1 MNALPA
7 AVALALGVAASGV
20 WLAWAIR
27 RHGLARRHWLLLISV
42 LALLPALSVLVAWA
56 RLYVTPFARF
66 DRPILTLPCAAI
78 LLWLVTRLL
87 QLSQRFSA
95 ARRSLLELTT
105 GLAAYTASLAVSG
118 LEIGHALDRLTVVI
132 ALDRSRSIDLVSG
145 AERRFESER
154 KLAELGM
161 RDDDLIAVV
170 AFGANAAVEEPP
182 RPKSTLPAP
191 QKADVARDGTDLGA
205 GIRQAL
211 AEVPPDSAARIVM
224 LSDGVRTR
232 GDSSEAALAAAALGV
247 PIDVVPLDQ
256 GRITDV
262 RVIAVRATSRAAQ
275 GEAID
280 LRVVTQSSEE
290 AEVEARVYRD
300 GELIRSGP
308 ARLARG
314 EDVLFLREVAPG
326 PGLHRYD
333 VELSARRPEQ
343 DRAPDDNAGSAFV
356 RVRGPTTAL
365 VLDSDAALTAPLQRA
380 LSAAAFEVEVGGPV
394 SVPSDLAGF
403 ARYDLVVL
411 GDISAAE
418 LAPAQLEA
426 LRGYVRDLGGGLLLM
441 GGDRAMGPGGYART
455 PIEDISPVSFD
466 LKQEQRRASLA
477 EVIAVDYSGSMAM
490 SAGGKTKLELANEA
504 AARSADLLGAG
515 DRLGVMHVDTAVSWT
530 VPLAPVADKAD
541 IANRIRKVGPG
552 GGGIF
557 IDLSL
562 SAAYDALGREH
573 VQLKHLLLFSDG
585 SDAEER
591 TNAFSLVSAARKRGI
606 TTSVVALGTGSDVP
620 ALSRMA
626 ELGAGRFYLIED
638 ATRLPSV
645 FAQETI
651 LASRSA
657 INELNFIPEVA
668 AQGPVLRG
676 IDFNQTPPLTGY
688 VVTIPKARTQVL
700 LRGPEHDP
708 ILATWSAGVG
718 RAGAFT
724 SDYENRWGRAWI
736 QWEGAARLFAQVARD
751 LSRRIDDPHVRFETE
766 TIGGELLLRA
776 TVFDDRG
783 RHESLRRLRA
793 QIAGPDGL
801 SRTLP
806 LEAVGPGSYAAKLPI
821 SRPGAYLSTLV
832 DEQHEQALAT
842 TGAAL
847 SAGEELRPTGTDRSE
862 LARIAEISGGRVRD
876 TLAGIFGERE
886 TRRFAYDPLSHWLT
900 PLAAALLLLSVG
912 ARRLSLPE
920 WHPRRTAASTTPSA
934 HGGTGGR
941 TLGRLRRVKAER
953 SAELAAPERSAEP
966 QLSEPKPERAVQT
979 PVPPIEAKRAPSKP
993 PPPPT
998 APAAPPGERPK
1009 TAAEILLERRRSRS
1023 ER

>member
-7 AVALALGVAASGV
+7 VLSLLLSAAACATWFVWARRRLALQRRPVLLALAVLG
-20 WLAWAIR
+20 
-27 RHGLARRHWLLLISV
+27 
-42 LALLPALSVLVAWA
+42 LLPALIVLLGWA
-56 RLYVTPFARF
+56 RIYVTPFARF
-66 DRPILTLPCAAI
+66 ARPLATLPTTAL
-78 LLWLVTRLL
+78 LLWLVTRMAALPARI
-87 QLSQRFSA
+87 SR
-95 ARRSLLELTT
+95 ARRATLELAW
-105 GLAAYTASLAVSG
+105 GLAALAAALALSG
-118 LEIGHALDRLTVVI
+118 LELGHALDRLTVVL
-132 ALDRSRSIDLVSG
+132 ALDRSRSIDLVPG

-161 RDDDLIAVV
+161 REEDLLAVV
-170 AFGANAAVEEPP
+170 AFGAAAAIEEPP
-182 RPKSTLPAP
+182 RPKNVSANP
-191 QKADVARDGTDLGA
+191 QKVAVPRDGTDIAA

-211 AEVPPDSAARIVM
+211 AAVPPDSAARVAI

-232 GDSSEAALAAAALGV
+232 GDSSEAALAAAALGI

-262 RVIAVRATSRAAQ
+262 RVVAVRATARAAQ
-275 GEAID
+275 GETLD
-280 LRVVTQSSEE
+280 LRVVTQSSED

-300 GELIRSGP
+300 GELIRSGKT
-308 ARLARG
+308 RVSRG
-314 EDVLFLREVAPG
+314 EDVIYLREVAPG

-333 VELSARRPEQ
+333 VELSAQDPNQ

-365 VLDSDAALTAPLQRA
+365 VLDSDPALTEPMRRALTA
-380 LSAAAFEVEVGGPV
+380 AAFDVDVGGP
-394 SVPSDLAGF
+394 SRVPTELAGF

-418 LAPAQLEA
+418 LAVSQLEA
-426 LRGYVRDLGGGLLLM
+426 LRSYVRDLGGGLLLT

-455 PIEDISPVSFD
+455 PVEDISPVSFD
-466 LKQEQRRASLA
+466 LKQEQRRGSLA
-477 EVIAVDYSGSMAM
+477 EVIAVDYSGSMSA

-504 AARSADLLGAG
+504 AARSAELLGEG

-530 VPLAPVADKAD
+530 VPLAPVTDKAD
-541 IANRIRKVGPG
+541 IAERIRKVAPG

-557 IDLSL
+557 VDL
-562 SAAYDALGREH
+562 ALGAGYAALVREH

-591 TNAFSLVSAARKRGI
+591 GNAFRLVSGARRSGI

-626 ELGAGRFYLIED
+626 ELGGGRFYLIED
-638 ATRLPSV
+638 ATRLPAV

-657 INELNFIPEVA
+657 INELAFVPEA
-668 AQGPVLRG
+668 AGQSAVLRG
-676 IDFNQTPPLTGY
+676 IDFGRAPPLGGY
-688 VVTIPKARTQVL
+688 VVTIPKARAQVL
-700 LRGPEHDP
+700 LRGPERDP

-724 SDYENRWGRAWI
+724 SDYENRWGRTWI
-736 QWEGAARLFAQVARD
+736 DWEGAARLFAQTARD
-751 LSRRIDDPHVRFETE
+751 LARRVDDPHVRFETDAN
-766 TIGGELLLRA
+766 GGELSLRA

-793 QIAGPDGL
+793 QIAGPDGA
-801 SRTLP
+801 SHSVV
-806 LEAVGPGSYAAKLPI
+806 LEAVGAGSYSAKLPI

-832 DEQHEQALAT
+832 DEERDQPLAT

-847 SAGEELRPTGTDRSE
+847 SAGEELRPTGSDRSE
-862 LARIAEISGGRVRD
+862 LARIAEVSGGHPRD
-876 TLAGIFGERE
+876 TLAGIFTERQ
-886 TRRFAYDPLSHWLT
+886 TRRFAYQPLS
-900 PLAAALLLLSVG
+900 PLLSAVAGGLLLMAVAS
-912 ARRLSLPE
+912 RRLSLPE
-920 WHPRRTAASTTPSA
+920 RRKRKPKRDVAAVAEKRASS
-934 HGGTGGR
+934 G
-941 TLGRLRRVKAER
+941 TLGRLRDVKHR
-953 SAELAAPERSAEP
+953 RDAELVPAEPERP
-966 QLSEPKPERAVQT
+966 
-979 PVPPIEAKRAPSKP
+979 RAPIHTASLPRTSETPSTQSSP
-993 PPPPT
+993 PPNSPR
-998 APAAPPGERPK
+998 AK